1 MEYKNHLGALEDRPL
16 IQSINICGDTVSLEM
31 FSQKPFWSFS
41 IPTEEV
47 NFIVFILQLIVADDK
62 LVSTMTNTSCQLIPQ
77 KNHPQDNHTQA
88 AKPCRQMQ
96 VI

>member
-1 MEYKNHLGALEDRPL
+1 
-16 IQSINICGDTVSLEM
+16 
-31 FSQKPFWSFS
+31 
-41 IPTEEV
+41 
-47 NFIVFILQLIVADDK
+47 
-62 LVSTMTNTSCQLIPQ
+62 MTNTSCQLIPQ